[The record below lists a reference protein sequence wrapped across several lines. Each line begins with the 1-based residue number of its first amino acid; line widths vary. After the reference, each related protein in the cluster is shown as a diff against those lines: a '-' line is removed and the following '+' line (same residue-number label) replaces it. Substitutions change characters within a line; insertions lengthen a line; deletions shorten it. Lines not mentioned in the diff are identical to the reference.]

1 MTNSRLGLAN
11 AIIVRDH
18 QVLLLHKKHPARI
31 VPHGGKIEKGETSEH
46 AVVRECLEEIGVP
59 VRVVKKLCSCDSLS
73 PSGVPLHC
81 DFFVCHIVSGE
92 PHIHEPHV
100 FDQLL
105 WCSADELD
113 GMATGEKMVDSLV
126 MNLDEIKAILQ

>member
-1 MTNSRLGLAN
+1 MTSFRLGLAN

-18 QVLLLHKKHPARI
+18 KVLLLHKKNPARI
-31 VPHGGKIEKGETSEH
+31 VPPGGKIEKGETSEY

-59 VRVVKKLCSCDSLS
+59 VHVIHKLSSCDSIS
-73 PSGVPLHC
+73 PHGTPLHC
-81 DFFVCHIVSGE
+81 DFFLCKVVSGE
-92 PHIHEPHV
+92 PFIHEPHV

-126 MNLDEIKAILQ
+126 VNLDKIKAIL

>member
-1 MTNSRLGLAN
+1 MTFRLGLAN
-11 AIIVRDH
+11 AIIVSDKK
-18 QVLLLHKKHPARI
+18 VLLLHKKHPARI
-31 VPHGGKIEKGETSEH
+31 VPPGGKIEKGETSEH

-59 VRVVKKLCSCDSLS
+59 VTVVRKLCSCESIS
-73 PSGVPLHC
+73 PSGTPLHC
-81 DFFVCHIVSGE
+81 DFFICRVVSGE

-113 GMATGEKMVDSLV
+113 GMAQDEKMVDSLIV
-126 MNLDEIKAILQ
+126 TLSEIKALL

>member
-1 MTNSRLGLAN
+1 MNSRLGLAN
-11 AIIVRDH
+11 AIIVRDNR
-18 QVLLLHKKHPARI
+18 VLLLHKKHPSRI
-31 VPHGGKIEKGETSEH
+31 VPPGGKIEKGETSEH
-46 AVVRECLEEIGVP
+46 AVVRECFEEIGVP
-59 VRVVKKLCSCDSLS
+59 VAVVRKLCSCDSIS
-73 PSGVPLHC
+73 PSGIPLHC
-81 DFFVCHIVSGE
+81 DFFVCRVVSGE

-126 MNLDEIKAILQ
+126 VTLDKIKEVL